1 MKNNQDKKNHDNRV
15 NNIQEIAE
23 QYYRDEIGE
32 IPPLN
37 KDFMEIDKEHMRKP
51 IGAARYLPIAATIVI
66 VFIIGNIVAAAIL
79 DDPEYGDKGLLYRI
93 YQSMKD

>member
-15 NNIQEIAE
+15 NNIQEMAE

-37 KDFMEIDKEHMRKP
+37 KDFMEIDKESNM
-51 IGAARYLPIAATIVI
+51 
-66 VFIIGNIVAAAIL
+66 
-79 DDPEYGDKGLLYRI
+79 
-93 YQSMKD
+93 